1 MTNRFQV
8 TPVANDETNE
18 GSAANA
24 LEMQPTSRL
33 RVQVDPALQ
42 EPSSNLT
49 ISSLPINFSVAAANT
64 QELATNNSDR
74 HSIAAKGTIN
84 R

>member
-8 TPVANDETNE
+8 TLVANDETNE

-42 EPSSNLT
+42 ERSSNLT
-49 ISSLPINFSVAAANT
+49 TSSLPINFSVAAANR
-64 QELATNNSDR
+64 QEFATNNSDR
-74 HSIAAKGTIN
+74 HSIVAKSTIN
-84 R
+84 